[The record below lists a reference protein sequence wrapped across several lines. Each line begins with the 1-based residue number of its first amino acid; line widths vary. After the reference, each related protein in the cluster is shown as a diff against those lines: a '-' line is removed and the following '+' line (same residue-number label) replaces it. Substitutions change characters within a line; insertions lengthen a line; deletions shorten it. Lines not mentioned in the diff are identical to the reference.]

1 MYLKLFYLIF
11 ISFFTIN
18 KAHAYIGPGL
28 GLGVLGVM
36 GFLII
41 FFILGIFFLVYY
53 SIKIFFKKK
62 KKKVDDSNK

>member
-11 ISFFTIN
+11 ISFLLIN

-28 GLGVLGVM
+28 GLGALGIM

-62 KKKVDDSNK
+62 KKKLDDSNK